1 MTPDECRA
9 LQRLADVP
17 RGIAE
22 TLMLAHGFTPELIAG
37 LVLAG
42 LATVV
47 TDTARIGGQ
56 TIKAGRVLILLLGSA
71 NHDERQFV
79 DPERFDVT
87 RKPNPHVSFGG
98 GVHHCLGAALARLE
112 ASIALSRL
120 LRFAVFEPAGRPV
133 RRLSPGFRSYVTVPI
148 HVNPA

>member
-22 TLMLAHGFTPELIAG
+22 SLMLAHGFTHDLIAG

-47 TDTARIGGQ
+47 TDTARVGGQ
-56 TIKAGRVLILLLGSA
+56 TIKVELVTITDAGRSA
-71 NHDERQFV
+71 IER
-79 DPERFDVT
+79 
-87 RKPNPHVSFGG
+87 
-98 GVHHCLGAALARLE
+98 
-112 ASIALSRL
+112 
-120 LRFAVFEPAGRPV
+120 
-133 RRLSPGFRSYVTVPI
+133 
-148 HVNPA
+148 